1 MTVTAERPSA
11 GPAVR
16 TRGLTKRF
24 GDLFAVD
31 HLDLDVPRGS
41 VFGLI
46 GPNGAGKTTTFSILA
61 SLLAPTDG
69 EVEVGGLDPSADPRG
84 VRRIVGYMPDVMGVY
99 DGLRVGEYLEFFAA
113 AYRLPRT
120 RWPALV
126 DGLLELVDLSDKRD
140 TMVDS
145 LSRGMK
151 QRLSLARAL
160 VHDPEILILDEPAS
174 GLDPRARI
182 DLRGLLGEMAAI
194 GKTVIISSHI
204 LAELEEMCSH
214 VAILDGGKVLAQGAP
229 GDISATLAGHRTVLV
244 RLAGGEV
251 RRHEVADEAEQAALI
266 RRLVVDE
273 GLPVIEVTGADG
285 GLEDLFLRVTRSGA
299 AAERSASGP
308 DEQAGETASGPTAE
322 PADEPGAAE

>member
-1 MTVTAERPSA
+1 VTAAPETVEA
-11 GPAVR
+11 APAVR
-16 TRGLTKRF
+16 TRGLTKRY

-61 SLLAPTDG
+61 SLLSPTDG
-69 EVEVGGLDPSADPRG
+69 EVEIGGIDPARDPRG

-113 AYRLPRT
+113 AYQVPHG

-126 DGLLELVDLSDKRD
+126 EGLLELVDLSDKRD
-140 TMVDS
+140 AMVDA

-182 DLRGLLGEMAAI
+182 DLRGLLGELAAL

-214 VAILDGGKVLAQGAP
+214 VAILDAGRVLAQGAP
-229 GDISATLAGHRTVLV
+229 RDIGASLAGQRTVLV

-251 RRHEVADEAEQAALI
+251 RRHQVADDAEQAALV
-266 RRLVVDE
+266 RRLVLEE
-273 GLPVIEVTGADG
+273 GLPVLEVTGEDG
-285 GLEDLFLRVTRSGA
+285 GLEDLFLRVTKGGTTPA
-299 AAERSASGP
+299 VPAVEEVAE
-308 DEQAGETASGPTAE
+308 
-322 PADEPGAAE
+322 

>member
-1 MTVTAERPSA
+1 MTVTSDNLDALQPDGPPA
-11 GPAVR
+11 AAPAVR

-24 GDLFAVD
+24 GDLFAVN

-61 SLLAPTDG
+61 SLLTPTDG
-69 EVEVGGLDPSADPRG
+69 EVEVGGIDPGRDPRG

-99 DGLRVGEYLEFFAA
+99 DGLRVYEYLEFFAA
-113 AYRLPRT
+113 AYQLPRN

-126 DGLLELVDLSDKRD
+126 EGLLELVDLSDKRD
-140 TMVDS
+140 AMVDS

-182 DLRGLLGEMAAI
+182 DLRGLLGELAAM

-214 VAILDGGKVLAQGAP
+214 VAILDGGRVLAQGAP
-229 GDISATLAGHRTVLV
+229 GDIGAELTGSRTVLV

-251 RRHEVADEAEQAALI
+251 RRHEVADEAEQAALV

-273 GLPVIEVTGADG
+273 GLAVVEVTGDGG
-285 GLEDLFLRVTRSGA
+285 GLEDLFLRVTGA
-299 AAERSASGP
+299 ATP
-308 DEQAGETASGPTAE
+308 AGEEVAE
-322 PADEPGAAE
+322 

>member
-1 MTVTAERPSA
+1 MTVTTDDLEAVGPA
-11 GPAVR
+11 GPSPVAVR

-31 HLDLDVPRGS
+31 HLDLEVPQGS

-69 EVEVGGLDPSADPRG
+69 EVEVAGLDPTRDPRG
-84 VRRIVGYMPDVMGVY
+84 VRRAVGYMPDVMGVY
-99 DGLRVGEYLEFFAA
+99 DGLRVSEYLEFFAA
-113 AYRLPRT
+113 AYQLPPS

-126 DGLLELVDLSDKRD
+126 DGLLELVDLADKRRA
-140 TMVDS
+140 MVDT

-160 VHDPEILILDEPAS
+160 VHDPDILILDEPAS

-182 DLRGLLGEMAAI
+182 DLRGLLGELAAM
-194 GKTVIISSHI
+194 GKTVVISSHI

-214 VAILDGGKVLAQGAP
+214 VAILDSGRVLAQGAP
-229 GDISATLAGHRTVLV
+229 RDIGAGLAGRRTVLI

-251 RRHEVADEAEQAALI
+251 RRHQVADEAEQAALV

-273 GLPVIEVTGADG
+273 GLPVLEVTGDDG
-285 GLEDLFLRVTRSGA
+285 GLEDLFLRVTGA
-299 AAERSASGP
+299 RVGLTEQLDDAEGV
-308 DEQAGETASGPTAE
+308 AE
-322 PADEPGAAE
+322 